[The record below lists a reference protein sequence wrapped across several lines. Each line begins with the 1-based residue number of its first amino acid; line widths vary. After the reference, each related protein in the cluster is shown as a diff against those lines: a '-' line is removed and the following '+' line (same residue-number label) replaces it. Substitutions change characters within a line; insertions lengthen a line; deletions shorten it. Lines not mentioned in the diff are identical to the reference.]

1 MAEADHAGTRGEYLL
16 TSNIKVNRNTN
27 SIISKLV
34 FSCNKTEEKS
44 VENEGNLKPK
54 HLANINANVS

>member
-44 VENEGNLKPK
+44 VENEGSLKPK
-54 HLANINANVS
+54 HLQI